1 MSAPAPRGIQPS
13 LLLQQ
18 VRNSADWALATHA
31 DAQWARTLADA
42 PALDASFAQAE
53 RRPDYLRVLLA
64 AHFATVGTFVPTDV
78 DTQIRHHQWQ
88 GVRDADQLG
97 AMLDVVD
104 QAATWSPALVSA
116 KVVDLGDAG
125 PLSGH
130 DGEWF
135 SVRAGALGR
144 ALTLRAE
151 AHVERLVSQIEAELS
166 REAEALRRALRVAE
180 KPGAARHALCV
191 VTTLAHNLGD
201 LSRVVE
207 AWPEGTPG
215 RADYADRYVRLG
227 HEAGGRFDGLFALA
241 GDLNKAVMA
250 VESHRYLPLREPR
263 ALRTS
268 RAHLLPFPPWL
279 DAWGEALGRDFG
291 RSDPEA
297 LAEIVTAL
305 LEGHRRTPKQL
316 AWGRAL
322 AGIHRTSPGG
332 LDRLGSM
339 LPSRLR
345 KDFTAGPLRD
355 ALAVDP
361 ARFEARV
368 ANLLK
373 AARAARS

>member
-1 MSAPAPRGIQPS
+1 MG
-13 LLLQQ
+13 L
-18 VRNSADWALATHA
+18 
-31 DAQWARTLADA
+31 
-42 PALDASFAQAE
+42 
-53 RRPDYLRVLLA
+53 
-64 AHFATVGTFVPTDV
+64 
-78 DTQIRHHQWQ
+78 
-88 GVRDADQLG
+88 
-97 AMLDVVD
+97 
-104 QAATWSPALVSA
+104 
-116 KVVDLGDAG
+116 
-125 PLSGH
+125 
-130 DGEWF
+130 
-135 SVRAGALGR
+135 
-144 ALTLRAE
+144 
-151 AHVERLVSQIEAELS
+151 
-166 REAEALRRALRVAE
+166 
-180 KPGAARHALCV
+180 
-191 VTTLAHNLGD
+191 
-201 LSRVVE
+201 
-207 AWPEGTPG
+207 
-215 RADYADRYVRLG
+215 
-227 HEAGGRFDGLFALA
+227 GGRFDGLFALA

-297 LAEIVTAL
+297 LAEIVTAV

-332 LDRLGSM
+332 LDRLLPM